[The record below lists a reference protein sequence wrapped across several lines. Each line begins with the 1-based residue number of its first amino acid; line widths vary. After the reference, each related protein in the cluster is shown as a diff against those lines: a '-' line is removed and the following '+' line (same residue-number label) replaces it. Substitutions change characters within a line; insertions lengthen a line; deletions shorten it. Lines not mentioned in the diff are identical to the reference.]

1 MKEVL
6 VTAPD
11 EHLEFIKASVL
22 TRPDVR
28 VRVESNIERSIQS
41 LFLATPDLYII
52 YDNIGTSL
60 PGLLS
65 ELLAHSTR
73 VPSSIVVLTDKSSP
87 SDFPKFIKLILP
99 TNVDIKTFND
109 LISGVLKFPG
119 QRSTR
124 HEIRI
129 GLSLAQSSGSI
140 FATTVNICGP
150 GMLVESTVPLT
161 LGQVYELRFMGAK
174 GAAGSPT
181 ISAKV
186 LRQENAM
193 KIGVNTK
200 LYATEFVGVSSEQV
214 EALVANLSHE
224 KPDHPS

>member
-11 EHLEFIKASVL
+11 EQLEFIKGSILA
-22 TRPDVR
+22 RPDVR
-28 VRVESNIERSIQS
+28 VRVESDIERSIQS

-87 SDFPKFIKLILP
+87 SEFPKFIKLILP
-99 TNVDIKTFND
+99 TNVDINTFND
-109 LISGVLKFPG
+109 LICGVLKFPG
-119 QRSTR
+119 QKSTR

-129 GLSLAQSSGSI
+129 GLSLAQLSNSI
-140 FATTVNICGP
+140 FATTVNICGQ

-161 LGQVYELRFMGAK
+161 PGQVYELRFMGVK
-174 GAAGSPT
+174 GAAGIPT

-186 LRQENAM
+186 LRQESAM

-200 LYATEFVGVSSEQV
+200 LYAMEFVGVPAEQV
-214 EALVANLSHE
+214 EALLAHFTQK
-224 KPDHPS
+224 KPDLPG